1 MSFCF
6 WVNRPNLSGVL
17 LAVVEGVEK
26 HGADDKQT
34 LNHILHIGGYAGKGH
49 DVVDNSEEDDT
60 HKGTP
65 RGSESSA
72 RLAPPM
78 ITDAITSISQ
88 PRPKV

>member
-17 LAVVEGVEK
+17 LAVVKGVEK

-34 LNHILHIGGYAGKGH
+34 LHHILHIGGYAGKGH

-65 RGSESSA
+65 R